1 MVKLFGEVS
10 YTSVWLNC
18 DQAVTDNHA
27 CHVHH
32 VSEYLW
38 VTHQDS
44 IFEDDRLLAP
54 LLPPNAIC
62 YFHDW
67 NLLAFEEDSE
77 TWCHS

>member
-38 VTHQDS
+38 GLDQDG
-44 IFEDDRLLAP
+44 IPKDDWLLA
-54 LLPPNAIC
+54 AILFA
-62 YFHDW
+62 YSVSHLY
-67 NLLAFEEDSE
+67 N
-77 TWCHS
+77 